1 MKFQKLQPKLI
12 NYRDYKHF
20 EDKKIQSN
28 YLENE
33 LNTTNLKRLTA
44 DFLISVSKVKIYW
57 GFEWTG
63 LAQIF
68 PYGKNW
74 MSIKRADINL
84 IWKII

>member
-1 MKFQKLQPKLI
+1 MKFQKLQPKLL

-44 DFLISVSKVKIYW
+44 DFLISVSKVKIY
-57 GFEWTG
+57 
-63 LAQIF
+63 
-68 PYGKNW
+68 
-74 MSIKRADINL
+74 
-84 IWKII
+84 